1 MKISPELLASIL
13 LCALCC
19 NAQTRHDDYNASA
32 EARNGELT
40 RFGNLLNA
48 EGTPGASPKATTPD
62 LFFDLGAWHGFGLP
76 DRQDVRH
83 QGGFTGPFTLIDQGR
98 WVSPE
103 LVHLSLRRSENG
115 HEIVLGETTP
125 GTETFYPG
133 YLAESYETS
142 DISVAMRLWFLSN
155 RSAMV
160 SARISNKS
168 THNIVLEV
176 GWDGSVDSADYQI
189 VTHGAGIQVALP
201 RTTGLAEVTFP
212 KDFGEVVLDSIG
224 RQTYAIR
231 SKATTLR
238 PGESIYRY
246 AEESVYW
253 GEADRANDIASIQQA
268 LADPE
273 RSFSRSQER
282 WAAYILPLLAKVAH
296 APDHEMREAIVVKSI
311 ETLISDWRSPAGGLT
326 FEGLFPSWQAFQGF
340 WAWDSWKH
348 AAALSLFAPDLA
360 KNQIRAIFAYQ
371 DDAGMVPDK
380 IGADKRS
387 NNLRDT
393 KPPLAAWAVWKVY
406 VATGDEGFLR
416 EMYPKLVRYHTWWYA
431 KRDHDRNGLC
441 EYGST
446 DGTSVAA
453 RWESGMDNAA
463 RFDDVKM
470 LRNDDGA
477 FSLDQESVDLNSY
490 LYAEKLYLA
499 NISEVLKHHDEAVRW
514 RNDAELLRA
523 RIQQAMFDPVT
534 GYFYD
539 TRMGGGQVRVQGPEG
554 WIPLWTG
561 VASQEQAEA
570 VRAIMTN
577 PDKFATPL
585 PFPTLAADN
594 PHFDPTGGYWR
605 GPVWLD
611 QAYFAISGLKA
622 YGFEEDAGRFE
633 QQIYLRTG
641 AATKG
646 VAIRENYSPTTGDGL
661 NGRDFGWSAASLLM
675 MSVGDFNNGLNQ
687 LPQLGGRDGARRKP

>member
-1 MKISPELLASIL
+1 MKISTGLMVSVLLG
-13 LCALCC
+13 ALCC
-19 NAQTRHDDYNASA
+19 NAQTRQDNFDTSG
-32 EARNGELT
+32 EAPRGELA
-40 RFGNLLNA
+40 RFANLLNA
-48 EGTPGASPKATTPD
+48 KGVPDGSSKTVPD
-62 LFFDLGAWHGFGLP
+62 LFFDLGAWQGFGLP
-76 DRQDVRH
+76 AGQDVQHR
-83 QGGFTGPFTLIDQGR
+83 GGFTGPFALVDQRG

-103 LVHLSLRRSENG
+103 LVHLSLKRLENG
-115 HEIVLGETTP
+115 HEIVLGETTSS
-125 GTETFYPG
+125 TKAYYPG
-133 YLAESYETS
+133 FLAETY
-142 DISVAMRLWFLSN
+142 DAGDVSVAMRLWFLSS

-160 SARISNKS
+160 SSRISNKS
-168 THNIVLEV
+168 THKIVLDV
-176 GWDGSVDSADYQI
+176 GWDGSVDGAGYQI
-189 VTHGAGIQVALP
+189 VAHGAGIQVDLP
-201 RTTGLAEVTFP
+201 QTTGLAEVTFS
-212 KDFGEVVLDSIG
+212 KEFGPVELNSTD
-224 RQTYAIR
+224 RQSYAVR
-231 SKATTLR
+231 SEPTTLQ
-238 PGESIYRY
+238 PGESTDRY
-246 AEESVYW
+246 AVESIYW
-253 GEADRANDIASIQQA
+253 GEADRANDVASIQQA

-282 WAAYILPLLAKVAH
+282 WAGYIMPLLRRVAQT
-296 APDHEMREAIVVKSI
+296 PDHEMREAILVKSI
-311 ETLISDWRSPAGGLT
+311 ETLIAEWRSPAGGLT
-326 FEGLFPSWQAFQGF
+326 FDGFFPSWQTFQGF

-360 KNQIRAIFAYQ
+360 KNQVRAMFAYQ

-380 IGADKRS
+380 IGVDQRQ

-393 KPPLAAWAVWKVY
+393 KPPLAAWAVWKIY
-406 VATGDEGFLR
+406 LATKDESFLR
-416 EMYPKLVRYHTWWYA
+416 EMYPKLVRYHKWWYA
-431 KRDHDRNGLC
+431 KRDHDHNGLC

-446 DGTSVAA
+446 DGTVVAA

-499 NISEVLKHHDEAVRW
+499 DISEVLKQHEESARW

-523 RIQQAMFDPVT
+523 RIRQRMFDPET

-539 TRMGGGQVRVQGPEG
+539 ARVGDGQIHVQGPEG
-554 WIPLWTG
+554 WVPLWTG
-561 VASQEQAEA
+561 VASQEQATA
-570 VRAIMTN
+570 VRKIMAN
-577 PDKFATPL
+577 PNKFATPL

-611 QAYFAISGLKA
+611 QVYFAIAGLKA
-622 YGFEEDAGRFE
+622 YGFEEDANKFE

-646 VAIRENYSPTTGDGL
+646 VAIRENYSPTTGVGL
-661 NGRDFGWSAASLLM
+661 NAKDFGWSAASLLM
-675 MSVGDFNNGLNQ
+675 MSVGDFNNGLNR
-687 LPQLGGRDGARRKP
+687 LPESSSTDRGTAKP